1 MNLNEII
8 NYLNDESIPQLEARM
23 ELDYE
28 IVAKLVDGD
37 EIEFDVFR
45 ADTQIELND
54 VPEKV
59 ISIID
64 EIVDLFEEIKREN
77 LV

>member
-1 MNLNEII
+1 M
-8 NYLNDESIPQLEARM
+8 NYLNDELIPQLEARM

-28 IVAKLVDGD
+28 LVAKLVDGD

-77 LV
+77 LG